1 MNRVRMAWN
10 VALLL
15 LAGTSLFAGLT
26 LLDASTLSSVLI
38 IVGAMGFLMSHT
50 GRARLR
56 WPLVYAEAR
65 GDLPICWKWQ
75 SNYTLRRSFRLH
87 DKEKMNV
94 RSKSK
99 L

>member
-15 LAGTSLFAGLT
+15 LAATSLFAGLT
-26 LLDASTLSSVLI
+26 LLDASPLSSVLI
-38 IVGAMGFLMSHT
+38 IVGAMGFLMSPVASLCGGT
-50 GRARLR
+50 GRPANLH
-56 WPLVYAEAR
+56 
-65 GDLPICWKWQ
+65 GKWQ

-94 RSKSK
+94 SSKSK

>member
-26 LLDASTLSSVLI
+26 LLDASPLSSVLI

-65 GDLPICWKWQ
+65 GDLPICTG
-75 SNYTLRRSFRLH
+75 SGNRITHCGGLFASTTRRR
-87 DKEKMNV
+87 
-94 RSKSK
+94 
-99 L
+99 

>member
-1 MNRVRMAWN
+1 MNGARMAWN
-10 VALLL
+10 VALVL

-26 LLDASTLSSVLI
+26 LLDATPLSSVLI
-38 IVGAMGFLMSHT
+38 ILGAMGFLMSPVTSLCGGT
-50 GRARLR
+50 GR
-56 WPLVYAEAR
+56 PTNMH
-65 GDLPICWKWQ
+65 GKWQ